1 MIMKVL
7 VIILSLFIT
16 TVANADVASQAL
28 NQALN
33 KVSEKISNLIPGE
46 GITELNLGLSDA
58 DDNDPTINLLILRN
72 LNKTDDSNLFTQFSL
87 QTQDV
92 GQNDLRYIG
101 NLGMG
106 YRFLNDDRSLMLGG
120 NIFYDRDFEHDH
132 ERGSIG
138 LEARGG
144 NLEINANFYEDISL
158 QQVANGR
165 KEQALGGYDLNIS
178 SQIPYM
184 PWARFNYTSYE
195 WEADIAS
202 TNTKGTKYSS
212 EMNITSS
219 LVFDIEYDESG
230 NTGGDDIS
238 SFNIRFVYP
247 PRDNK
252 PSLTDGFITKQAF
265 VNENVSSK
273 LSDKVKRNN
282 KIVIETQGAVV
293 FVRK

>member
-1 MIMKVL
+1 MKVL
-7 VIILSLFIT
+7 VIILTIFIT
-16 TVANADVASQAL
+16 TIANADVASE
-28 NQALN
+28 ALN

-72 LNKTDDSNLFTQFSL
+72 LNKTEDSNLFTQFSL

-120 NIFYDRDFEHDH
+120 NIFYDRDFENEH

>member
-1 MIMKVL
+1 MKL
-7 VIILSLFIT
+7 IKIFLTSLCLIIT
-16 TVANADVASQAL
+16 TVANADVAS
-28 NQALN
+28 QALN

-72 LNKTDDSNLFTQFSL
+72 LNKTEDSNLFTQFSL

-120 NIFYDRDFEHDH
+120 NIFYDRDFENEH

-202 TNTKGTKYSS
+202 TNNKGTKYSS

>member
-1 MIMKVL
+1 MNK
-7 VIILSLFIT
+7 ILILILTFFISSA
-16 TVANADVASQAL
+16 VNADVTSK
-28 NQALN
+28 ALN

-46 GITELNLGLSDA
+46 GITELNLGLSDS

-72 LNKTDDSNLFTQFSL
+72 LNKTEDNNLFTQFSL

-106 YRFLNDDRSLMLGG
+106 YRFLNDDRSLMFGG
-120 NIFYDRDFEHDH
+120 NIFYDRDFENEH

-144 NLEINANFYEDISL
+144 NLEFNVNFYEDISL

-202 TNTKGTKYSS
+202 QNSKGIKYSS

-219 LVFDIEYDESG
+219 LVLDIEYDKSG
-230 NTGGDDIS
+230 NTGVDSIVS
-238 SFNIRFVYP
+238 ANIKIVYP
-247 PRDNK
+247 PRNNK
-252 PSLTDGFITKQAF
+252 LSLNDGFIASQAF
-265 VNENVSSK
+265 ANKDVSTK
-273 LSDKVKRNN
+273 LQDRVKRNN

>member
-1 MIMKVL
+1 MKK
-7 VIILSLFIT
+7 ILILILTFFISSA
-16 TVANADVASQAL
+16 VNADVTSK
-28 NQALN
+28 ALN

-46 GITELNLGLSDA
+46 GITELNLGLSDS

-72 LNKTDDSNLFTQFSL
+72 LDKTEDSNLFTQFSL

-120 NIFYDRDFEHDH
+120 NIFYDKDFENEH

-144 NLEINANFYEDISL
+144 NLELNVNLYEDISL

-195 WEADIAS
+195 WKADIAS
-202 TNTKGTKYSS
+202 QNSKGIKYSS
-212 EMNITSS
+212 VLNM
-219 LVFDIEYDESG
+219 
-230 NTGGDDIS
+230 
-238 SFNIRFVYP
+238 
-247 PRDNK
+247 
-252 PSLTDGFITKQAF
+252 TKVEIQ
-265 VNENVSSK
+265 E
-273 LSDKVKRNN
+273 
-282 KIVIETQGAVV
+282 
-293 FVRK
+293 

>member
-1 MIMKVL
+1 MNK
-7 VIILSLFIT
+7 ILILILTFFISSA
-16 TVANADVASQAL
+16 VNADVTS
-28 NQALN
+28 QALN

-46 GITELNLGLSDA
+46 GITELNLGLSDS

-72 LNKTDDSNLFTQFSL
+72 LNKTEDNNLFTQFSL

-120 NIFYDRDFEHDH
+120 NIFYDRDFENEH

-144 NLEINANFYEDISL
+144 NLEFNVNFYEDISL

-202 TNTKGTKYSS
+202 QNSKGIKYSS

-219 LVFDIEYDESG
+219 LVLDIEYDKSG
-230 NTGGDDIS
+230 NTGVDSIVS
-238 SFNIRFVYP
+238 ANIKIVYP
-247 PRDNK
+247 PRNNEL
-252 PSLTDGFITKQAF
+252 SLNDGFIASQAF
-265 VNENVSSK
+265 VNKDVSTK
-273 LSDKVKRNN
+273 LQDRVKRNN

>member
-1 MIMKVL
+1 MNK
-7 VIILSLFIT
+7 ILILILTLFISSA
-16 TVANADVASQAL
+16 VNADVTSQV
-28 NQALN
+28 LN

-46 GITELNLGLSDA
+46 GITELNLGLSDS

-72 LNKTDDSNLFTQFSL
+72 LNKTEDNNLFTQFSL
-87 QTQDV
+87 QTHDV

-106 YRFLNDDRSLMLGG
+106 YRFLNDDRSLMFGG
-120 NIFYDRDFEHDH
+120 NIFYDRDFENEH

-144 NLEINANFYEDISL
+144 NLEFNVNFYEDISL

-202 TNTKGTKYSS
+202 QNSKGIKYSS

-219 LVFDIEYDESG
+219 LVLDIEYDKSG
-230 NTGGDDIS
+230 NTGVDSIVS
-238 SFNIRFVYP
+238 ANIKIVYP
-247 PRDNK
+247 PRNNK
-252 PSLTDGFITKQAF
+252 LSLNDGFIASQAF
-265 VNENVSSK
+265 ANKDVSTK
-273 LSDKVKRNN
+273 LQDRVKRNN

>member
-1 MIMKVL
+1 MLNKKFLIF
-7 VIILSLFIT
+7 ILSLCVFST
-16 TVANADVASQAL
+16 TSAKDI
-28 NQALN
+28 
-33 KVSEKISNLIPGE
+33 SELLSNIVPGE
-46 GITELNLGLSDA
+46 GVTEAQVDFTDA
-58 DDNDPTINLLILRN
+58 VDGDTTFNILMLRN
-72 LNKTDDSNLFTQFSL
+72 LNKTNDSNLFTQFSL

-101 NLGMG
+101 NIGLG
-106 YRFLNDDRSLMLGG
+106 YRFLNDDQSLMLGG

-158 QQVANGR
+158 QQVANSR

-178 SQIPYM
+178 SQIPFM
-184 PWARFNYTSYE
+184 PWARFNLTGYE
-195 WEADIAS
+195 WDKDLAS

-230 NTGGDDIS
+230 NTGGDDIT

-282 KIVIETQGAVV
+282 KIVIETQGAVIIA
-293 FVRK
+293 RK

>member
-1 MIMKVL
+1 MKKILVL
-7 VIILSLFIT
+7 ILTFFISSA
-16 TVANADVASQAL
+16 VNADVTSQV
-28 NQALN
+28 LN

-46 GITELNLGLSDA
+46 GITELNLGLSDS

-72 LNKTDDSNLFTQFSL
+72 LNKTEDNNLFTQFSL

-120 NIFYDRDFEHDH
+120 NIFYDRDFENEH

-144 NLEINANFYEDISL
+144 NLEFNVNFYEDISL

-202 TNTKGTKYSS
+202 QNSKGIKYSS

-219 LVFDIEYDESG
+219 LVLDIEYDKSG
-230 NTGGDDIS
+230 NTGVDSIVS
-238 SFNIRFVYP
+238 ANIKIVYP
-247 PRDNK
+247 PRNNK
-252 PSLTDGFITKQAF
+252 LSLNDGFIASQAF
-265 VNENVSSK
+265 ANKDVSTK
-273 LSDKVKRNN
+273 LQDRVKRNN

>member
-1 MIMKVL
+1 MKFIKIFL
-7 VIILSLFIT
+7 TSLCLIIT
-16 TVANADVASQAL
+16 TVANADVAS
-28 NQALN
+28 QALN

-72 LNKTDDSNLFTQFSL
+72 LNKTEDSNLFTQFSL

-202 TNTKGTKYSS
+202 QNREGIKYSS